1 MKTIVIT
8 GGTGYIAHFAIQEF
22 LEKDYEVRASVRTP
36 KKGAQLTKS
45 LGNPEHF
52 STFCADLT
60 STEGWGDG
68 LADADALL
76 HLASPLGGENVIDTA
91 VTGTLN
97 VLDAAANSGVSRI
110 ILLSS
115 EAASTGN
122 RTTSGLVTEDF
133 WANPADLDG
142 YRLSKLKAE
151 KVAWDF
157 AESHGLMLTTILP
170 GTVLGSAASA
180 HNISTNS
187 ILLSLLTG
195 ELPFTVN
202 ADFDTTNVR
211 DLACLMR
218 LALENDASINQRYFA
233 AGESIAMPE
242 MARLLKGE
250 YPEAKVTDTVLDD
263 ATVKATPELADFLP
277 MMGRS
282 YHYTA
287 EKAKRELGWMQATP
301 EETVLEAAASLK
313 KEGLF

>member
-1 MKTIVIT
+1 MKTVVIT

-22 LEKDYEVRASVRTP
+22 LEKDYAVRASVRTP
-36 KKGAQLTKS
+36 EKGALLAES

-52 STFCADLT
+52 STFSADLT
-60 STEGWGDG
+60 SAEGWGGG
-68 LADADALL
+68 LKGVDALL

-91 VTGTLN
+91 VNGTLN
-97 VLDAAANSGVSRI
+97 VLEAAHAAGVDRV

-115 EAASTGN
+115 QAAATGN
-122 RTTSGLVTEDF
+122 DDTTGLLTEDF
-133 WANPADLDG
+133 WANPAELDG

-151 KVAWDF
+151 QAAWDF
-157 AESHGLMLTTILP
+157 AKTHHMNLTTILP
-170 GTVLGSAASA
+170 GTVLGPAAST

-211 DLACLMR
+211 DLARLMR
-218 LALENDASINQRYFA
+218 LALENDASIHQRYFA

-242 MARLLKGE
+242 MARLLKE
-250 YPEAKVTDTVLDD
+250 QYPEAKATDTVLDD
-263 ATVKATPELADFLP
+263 ATVAATPELSDFLP
-277 MMGRS
+277 MMNRQ
-282 YHYTA
+282 YHYTT
-287 EKAKRELGWMQATP
+287 EKAERELSWKQAMP
-301 EETVLEAAASLK
+301 QETVLEAAASLK